1 MCVLASKISENPEP
15 DLDSQTLTLIGQ
27 YDLWVR
33 RGAIKI
39 LGAVIYRGFQA
50 FRVYAPS
57 THSLPTITASQ
68 DPFGQVHEF
77 VEIVIVS
84 SSSRIRMLRLASP
97 KFGRIWNHQQ
107 VWKKET
113 KSFLD
118 LSRRSFTFVSMKR
131 HQTSPK

>member
-1 MCVLASKISENPEP
+1 MCVLASKTSKNHKP
-15 DLDSQTLTLIGQ
+15 DLDSQTLTLVGQ

-39 LGAVIYRGFQA
+39 LGAVIYRGCQA
-50 FRVYAPS
+50 YRVYAPS

-68 DPFGQVHEF
+68 DPFGKIHKF
-77 VEIVIVS
+77 VEIVIAS

-107 VWKKET
+107 VWKKES
-113 KSFLD
+113 KPLLD
-118 LSRRSFTFVSMKR
+118 LSQRSFTFVSMKR